1 MAIIVTNPST
11 VQFSGAPTEPQDP
24 AVMPLDVGFT
34 EELANAMQP
43 NALASED
50 ALKVQNLLKQ
60 QAENPQA
67 DLQILP
73 PDVLLNAVG
82 EANFAYVAQTNA
94 APEVP
99 LLVDGELEVAQA
111 SDVLSEQQAAELAAA
126 SLAAQMAGLVV
137 QTQAAPQ
144 GQVAAPVEVAS
155 SNFSVDGASAQPS
168 LAQPVLLELSTAAL
182 PVVGFLLR
190 LL

>member
-126 SLAAQMAGLVV
+126 SLAAQMAGLD
-137 QTQAAPQ
+137 
-144 GQVAAPVEVAS
+144 QVRT
-155 SNFSVDGASAQPS
+155 DQ
-168 LAQPVLLELSTAAL
+168 LAMAFIGVRIVYTGLYLANIAAL
-182 PVVGFLLR
+182 RTVVWSVGLGLTVAIFSPTISLLF
-190 LL
+190 